1 MPEELHEHSIEALMP
16 GFLLHLEVECRFAKE
31 SLVKYRDCM
40 RQVERVYGY
49 GPVTSFTKN
58 NLMELKAHL
67 MGRNLSVNRQVSVL
81 LILKRFLKHV
91 AEDCNLSALPSEAVI
106 IPRRPRRE
114 VAYLSAEEVQ
124 RFVDSIKLTSGGG
137 AVYMPGLRFRAL
149 VEGGRAKLEEDLEDL
164 RVGIELQKAKNEL
177 DGAKADPEL
186 LELQKRARRLE
197 LSLEIARSEKAMA
210 DLNKPDPPPPPQP
223 LSGKEVRERKKVTL
237 AAREKEVREAIQRT
251 KDDPTFDEEQKQR
264 MLNNLDEK
272 LAEIHGEQADLL

>member
-81 LILKRFLKHV
+81 LILKRFLRHV
-91 AEDCNLSALPSEAVI
+91 AEDRDLSAFPPEAVI

-114 VAYLSAEEVQ
+114 VSYL
-124 RFVDSIKLTSGGG
+124 
-137 AVYMPGLRFRAL
+137 
-149 VEGGRAKLEEDLEDL
+149 
-164 RVGIELQKAKNEL
+164 
-177 DGAKADPEL
+177 
-186 LELQKRARRLE
+186 
-197 LSLEIARSEKAMA
+197 
-210 DLNKPDPPPPPQP
+210 
-223 LSGKEVRERKKVTL
+223 
-237 AAREKEVREAIQRT
+237 
-251 KDDPTFDEEQKQR
+251 
-264 MLNNLDEK
+264 
-272 LAEIHGEQADLL
+272 